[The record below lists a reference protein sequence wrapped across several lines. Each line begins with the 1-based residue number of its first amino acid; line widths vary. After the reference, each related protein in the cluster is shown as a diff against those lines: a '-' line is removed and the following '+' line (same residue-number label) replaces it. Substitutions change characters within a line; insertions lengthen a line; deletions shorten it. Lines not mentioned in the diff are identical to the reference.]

1 MKPTSRKNSG
11 ESSILGT
18 IILGVVVGLVV
29 TMIALYAVGLND
41 NSSNEQT
48 PQIKTINP
56 EFMFIYIDQVT
67 GVNYMMMYAYGG
79 YGGVCPRYNTDG
91 TLYISEV

>member
-11 ESSILGT
+11 ELSPFGTFIL
-18 IILGVVVGLVV
+18 VVIVGLVV
-29 TMIALYAVGLND
+29 TMIALSAVWLND

-48 PQIKTINP
+48 QQIKTINP

-79 YGGVCPRYNTDG
+79 YGGVCPRYNADG

>member
-11 ESSILGT
+11 ESSPLGA
-18 IILGVVVGLVV
+18 IILGVAVSLVV
-29 TMIALYAVGLND
+29 IMIALYAVGLND

-48 PQIKTINP
+48 PQIKTINA
-56 EFMFIYIDQVT
+56 ECMFIYIDQVT
-67 GVNYMMMYAYGG
+67 GVNYLMMYAYGG